1 MCSYNKGLSTT
12 SHSSVSRLIVSSVN
26 GTYACENDRLLNGVS
41 FTPILA
47 FTTTRLRY
55 ILRSSRTRLASR
67 AVSLG
72 SSSLSSFLIACS
84 DIMSDWLATHSTS
97 TAANN
102 GLDVRVMES
111 I

>member
-1 MCSYNKGLSTT
+1 MCSYNKGSLTT

-41 FTPILA
+41 FSPMFV
-47 FTTTRLRY
+47 FTTARLRY
-55 ILRSSRTRLASR
+55 TLRSSRARLASR

-72 SSSLSSFLIACS
+72 SSSPSSFLIACP
-84 DIMSDWLATHSTS
+84 DVMSDWLATHSTS